1 VKKRRLVE
9 VPLWWTESSLLLGL
23 GNEIEL
29 WSYMFLEN
37 RVEQDDVD
45 AVCMYL
51 GEYEAAAKAICA
63 M

>member
-1 VKKRRLVE
+1 
-9 VPLWWTESSLLLGL
+9 
-23 GNEIEL
+23 
-29 WSYMFLEN
+29 MFLEN

-51 GEYEAAAKAICA
+51 GEYEAAAIAICA